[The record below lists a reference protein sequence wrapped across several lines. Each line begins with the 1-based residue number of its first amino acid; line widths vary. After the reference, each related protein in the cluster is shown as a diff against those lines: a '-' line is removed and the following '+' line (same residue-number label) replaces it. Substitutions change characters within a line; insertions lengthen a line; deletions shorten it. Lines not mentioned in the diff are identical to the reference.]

1 MIKNLKLLNSKGIT
15 ASHASGSWQIK
26 NSSQGFTLVEVLVA
40 LAVIGIGL
48 VVILQVFP
56 SGFSI
61 EKNSQLETQA
71 TLCAQEKIEFLLS
84 KSFSE
89 LSIGTVI
96 ESSLPNP
103 FERFSRTTKI
113 SFIDSNLQESG
124 SATTFKK
131 IETTVSWKSP
141 LKIGSKEVKL
151 ITLFAEK

>member
-1 MIKNLKLLNSKGIT
+1 MQKRQK
-15 ASHASGSWQIK
+15 
-26 NSSQGFTLVEVLVA
+26 GFTLIETLVA

-48 VVILQVFP
+48 VVVLQVFP

-71 TLCAQEKIEFLLS
+71 TLCGQEKIELLLS

-89 LSIGTVI
+89 LTIGVETENSLSI
-96 ESSLPNP
+96 P

-113 SFIDSNLQESG
+113 SFISADLQESIP
-124 SATTFKK
+124 ATAFKK

-141 LKIGSKEVKL
+141 LKIGSHEVKL